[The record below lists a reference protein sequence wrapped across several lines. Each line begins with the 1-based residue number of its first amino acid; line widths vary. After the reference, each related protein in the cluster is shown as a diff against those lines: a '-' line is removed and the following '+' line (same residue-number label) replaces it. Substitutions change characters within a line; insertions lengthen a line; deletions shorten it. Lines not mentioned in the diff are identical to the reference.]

1 MRLGIA
7 GIGVIA
13 PGMDAWVSTTGQSA
27 KNILQGQTVYTD
39 GSGLAP
45 MSPTLLP
52 ANERRRT
59 TPLIKLALC
68 CAQQVLIQIDP
79 ASINI
84 KAKNLA
90 SVFASSCGDLQIVDL
105 VMNALLMEG
114 KPVSPT
120 HFHNSV
126 HNAPAGYCSIATGS
140 HAASTSL
147 SAFDDSF
154 AVGLLEAATQVIV
167 EQQDVLLVAYDMPPP
182 PVLSPFRPM
191 QAAFATALILTHE
204 NADHLHAV
212 IDLEISNERQISQMS
227 DVNLENLRAGNPAA
241 RSLPLLQL
249 LAREEKGTV
258 YIPYPHAQSL
268 QIALS
273 PC

>member
-1 MRLGIA
+1 MRVGIA

-13 PGMDAWVSTTGQSA
+13 PGMDAWQSTTLQSTTGQSA
-27 KNILQGQTVYTD
+27 KSVLQGLTAYSTEAE
-39 GSGLAP
+39 LAAMIP
-45 MSPTLLP
+45 SLLP

-68 CAQQVLIQIDP
+68 CAQQALQAWP
-79 ASINI
+79 G
-84 KAKNLA
+84 KAENLA
-90 SVFASSCGDLQIVDL
+90 SVFASSCGDVKIVDL

-126 HNAPAGYCSIATGS
+126 HNAPAGYCSIAIGS

-154 AVGLLEAATQVIV
+154 SVGLLEAATQVIV
-167 EQQDVLLVAYDMPPP
+167 EQQDVLLVAYDMPLPP
-182 PVLSPFRPM
+182 ALHPFRPL
-191 QAAFATALILTHE
+191 QAAFATAFILTHE
-204 NADHLHAV
+204 KAEHLDAIIELDIADETKL
-212 IDLEISNERQISQMS
+212 SQMNDS
-227 DVNLENLRAGNPAA
+227 GLETLRTGNPAA

-249 LAREEKGTV
+249 LATDTSGTV
-258 YIPYPHAQSL
+258 YLPYPHRQSL
-268 QIALS
+268 KLDLTL
-273 PC
+273 C